1 LALNKKKK
9 RKRKMKTYT
18 FNIQYD
24 VPEFAEITVE
34 TPDPSTNMPEAFEIA
49 MKEFDKMY
57 PEAIEPEVI
66 GYR

>member
-1 LALNKKKK
+1 
-9 RKRKMKTYT
+9 MKTYT